1 MDRPG
6 AALARSRS
14 VRIVAGAAIGLVLL
28 AVTIA
33 RVDLGAVVAVLAGA
47 AAPTLLVAAA
57 VVLFDLAIRGA
68 RWQVL
73 LRGVRSEER
82 PAPDDRAP
90 LRLAVAYLTIG
101 YLANVLLP
109 ARLGDLA
116 RAYLAGAAFRLPRLP
131 TLGTIM
137 VERVADGGTML
148 GLAVVS
154 SLVVAGIAAVRTLA
168 LFGLVVAAAGFG
180 ALALAWWLIVR
191 TAFGRT
197 SPGLVARD
205 LAARLSAG
213 MAAART
219 PTGAVLIAA
228 ATLAAAGTAILV
240 AWLVSGA
247 VGIALSPAE
256 ATLFMSAIALSLA
269 IPAAPGSLGT
279 YEFVGVVVLTSLG
292 HSAERAFATIV
303 LMRAVS
309 TFPPIALGILST
321 WGLHLR
327 PAAILETADALS
339 PSGIGGTASS

>member
-1 MDRPG
+1 MRLSW
-6 AALARSRS
+6 AALARSSS
-14 VRIVAGAAIGLVLL
+14 VRLVVGAAIGLVLL

-33 RVDLGAVVAVLAGA
+33 RVDLGAVVAVLAAA
-47 AAPTLLVAAA
+47 AAPTLLVAVA
-57 VVLFDLAIRGA
+57 VVLFDLGIRGV

-73 LRGVRSEER
+73 LRGVRPEGRS
-82 PAPDDRAP
+82 APDDRTP

-148 GLAVVS
+148 GLAVLS
-154 SLVVAGIAAVRTLA
+154 SLVVAGIAAVHTLA
-168 LFGLVVAAAGFG
+168 LYALVLAAAGLG
-180 ALALAWWLIVR
+180 ALALAWWFLVR
-191 TAFGRT
+191 TPFGRT
-197 SPGLVARD
+197 SPGRVVRD
-205 LAARLSAG
+205 VAARLSAG

-219 PTGAVLIAA
+219 LPGAVSIVV
-228 ATLAAAGTAILV
+228 ATLAAAGTATLV

-247 VGIALSPAE
+247 VGIALSPAQ

-292 HSAERAFATIV
+292 HTAERAFATIV

-309 TFPPIALGILST
+309 TFPPIALGIVST
-321 WGLHLR
+321 WVLHLR
-327 PAAILETADALS
+327 PAAILESAGTMSA
-339 PSGIGGTASS
+339 SGIGGTARS